1 MLGRKNDLENQI
13 KIPKRILASLL
24 ASLSAGVVPRIGA
37 PFVAIGRKD
46 EIAALHKD
54 LETVADGGAFT
65 RFIIGKYGSGKS
77 FLIQLMRGYACE
89 QGFVCADADLSPER
103 RLCATGGAGLA
114 TYKELIKN
122 LSSKG
127 ASDGGALSQI
137 IVRWLSAL
145 MSDVAQDGVLPD
157 DESFPREVSKRIYAV
172 MHEIETGVG
181 AFDFARVISKY
192 YEAYRSDDDEMQSNC
207 LKWLRGEFRSK
218 SEAKAII
225 GVNAVIDDKNWYDYI
240 KLFAVFVKKIG
251 YKGLILFIDECV
263 NLYKISNRVSR
274 ENNYE
279 KILAIYNDT
288 LQGKAESLGVIFAG
302 TPQFLEDARRGLF
315 SYEALRSRLSDSVF
329 ACSGNF
335 AGLTVT
341 GPVIRLTQLSDDE
354 LLALLARITL
364 LYSQYYGE
372 VNISAEEMKD
382 FLYKMMDRAG
392 AQSMMT
398 PRELIRAYLS
408 VLSALQ
414 GDKTRKLSDLIGA
427 VKKEEKNNAGFDP
440 DMIEI

>member
-1 MLGRKNDLENQI
+1 
-13 KIPKRILASLL
+13 
-24 ASLSAGVVPRIGA
+24 
-37 PFVAIGRKD
+37 
-46 EIAALHKD
+46 
-54 LETVADGGAFT
+54 
-65 RFIIGKYGSGKS
+65 
-77 FLIQLMRGYACE
+77 
-89 QGFVCADADLSPER
+89 
-103 RLCATGGAGLA
+103 
-114 TYKELIKN
+114 
-122 LSSKG
+122 
-127 ASDGGALSQI
+127 
-137 IVRWLSAL
+137 
-145 MSDVAQDGVLPD
+145 
-157 DESFPREVSKRIYAV
+157 

-192 YEAYRSDDDEMQSNC
+192 YEAYSRDDDETQSDC

-218 SEAKAII
+218 TEARAAL
-225 GVNAVIDDKNWYDYI
+225 GVNAVIDDKNWYDYV

-251 YKGLILFIDECV
+251 YGGLILFIDECV
-263 NLYKISNRVSR
+263 NLYKISNRISR

-279 KILAIYNDT
+279 KLLAIYNDT
-288 LQGKAESLGVIFAG
+288 LQGKADSLGVIFAG
-302 TPQFLEDARRGLF
+302 TPQFLEDGRRGLF

-329 ACSGNF
+329 ACSDSFG
-335 AGLTVT
+335 GLTVT

-398 PRELIRAYLS
+398 PRELIRAYLA
-408 VLSALQ
+408 VLGTLKA
-414 GDKTRKLSDLIGA
+414 DETKRLSDVIGT
-427 VKKEEKNNAGFDP
+427 VKKEEEKNNAGFDP